1 MANKKKNIKKKKS
14 TTKKRKTTNSK
25 KKTTVQK
32 SKVSNNTNKTSKN
45 KSNKN
50 NEIKNKKTDKVI
62 KEKSNRREL
71 IFNIIIAVLVIVVII
86 SFYFLIQKRKEE
98 EITIKEIDESKLVK
112 PDNNSTDIDIPKKT
126 VKEEIAELKTKYNN
140 NDVIGILNIDNE
152 IYTPVVQTKDN
163 QYYLKYSL
171 SKKRSVIGS
180 TFMDY
185 RLNKDSKQINIYGH
199 NHSNKKYNPPFKT
212 LENYLKKA
220 YFEEH
225 RYIEFKVDNEIQ
237 KYEIFSIVIGEKVGT
252 EEHMNIKYTKNSDW
266 LKHFNRLK
274 NRSIFKT
281 DTKLTENDKI
291 IVLQTCLFGKYK
303 GKLMLVIGK
312 RVDNE

>member
-1 MANKKKNIKKKKS
+1 MANKKKNVKKKNS
-14 TTKKRKTTNSK
+14 TTKKKRNTNSK
-25 KKTTVQK
+25 NKTTTQK
-32 SKVSNNTNKTSKN
+32 AKISNNTNKTNKN
-45 KSNKN
+45 KSNKS
-50 NEIKNKKTDKVI
+50 NEIKNKKTNKST
-62 KEKSNRREL
+62 KEKSKKRDL
-71 IFNIIIAVLVIVVII
+71 IFNIIIAILVIVVIT

-98 EITIKEIDESKLVK
+98 ELTIKEIDESKLVK
-112 PDNNSTDIDIPKKT
+112 PDNNPTDIDIPKKT

-140 NDVIGILNIDNE
+140 NDVIGILSIDNE
-152 IYTPVVQTKDN
+152 INTPVVQTKDN

-199 NHSNKKYNPPFKT
+199 NHSSKKYNPPFKT
-212 LENYLKKA
+212 LENYLKRA

-225 RYIEFKVDNEIQ
+225 KYIEYKIDNEIQ
-237 KYEIFSIVIGEKVGT
+237 KYEIFSIVIGEKVST

-274 NRSIFKT
+274 KRSIYKT
-281 DTKLTENDKI
+281 DTKLTEDDKI

-312 RVDNE
+312 RVEDN

>member
-1 MANKKKNIKKKKS
+1 MANKKKNIKKKKT
-14 TTKKRKTTNSK
+14 TTKKGKNNNTK
-25 KKTTVQK
+25 KKRLTQK
-32 SKVSNNTNKTSKN
+32 SKINKTVK
-45 KSNKN
+45 KQDKN
-50 NEIKNKKTDKVI
+50 NKRN
-62 KEKSNRREL
+62 L
-71 IFNIIIAVLVIVVII
+71 IFNILIVILTIIVIT
-86 SFYFLIQKRKEE
+86 SFILLIQKRKEE
-98 EITIKEIDESKLVK
+98 ENTIKEISESKLIK
-112 PDNNSTDIDIPKKT
+112 PASEADIPKKT
-126 VKEEIAELKTKYNN
+126 VKEEIKELKDKYNN
-140 NDVIGILNIDNE
+140 NDVIGILSIDNE
-152 IYTPVVQTKDN
+152 INTPVVQTKDN

-199 NHSNKKYNPPFKT
+199 NHSSKKYNPPFKT
-212 LENYLKKA
+212 LENYLKQD

-225 RYIEFKVDNEIQ
+225 KYIEYKIDNEIQ
-237 KYEIFSIVIGEKVGT
+237 KYEIFSIVIGEKVST

-274 NRSIFKT
+274 KRSIYKT
-281 DTKLTENDKI
+281 DTKLTEDDKI

-312 RVDNE
+312 RIDNE